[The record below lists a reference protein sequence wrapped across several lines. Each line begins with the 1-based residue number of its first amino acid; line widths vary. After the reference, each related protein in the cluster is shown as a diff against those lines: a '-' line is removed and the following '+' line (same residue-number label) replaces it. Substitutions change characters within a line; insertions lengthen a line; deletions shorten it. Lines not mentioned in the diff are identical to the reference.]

1 MWHDREWTDLIMSY
15 GLNQTDV
22 AGITVILRQLLIR
35 SEASGCM
42 VCDFS
47 GFVLVQ
53 EGFGAYDPV
62 LISALGA
69 GVFAATRELAR
80 LLGENEFSAVIHQGE
95 RRSLLICAIN
105 RDVLLTVIF
114 SDTSNLGLVKLYS
127 KVAVAELQQQFAAI
141 ASRGETERLPER
153 VFTLN
158 DPADWFKTG
167 SPEDVKPDHLP
178 VPGGNP

>member
-1 MWHDREWTDLIMSY
+1 MSY
-15 GLNQTDV
+15 GLHQIDV
-22 AGITVILRQLLIR
+22 TGITQILRQLLNR
-35 SEASGCM
+35 SEAGGCL

-53 EGFGAYDPV
+53 EGFERYEPV

-105 RDVLLTVIF
+105 RDVLLTVVFTDSSSI
-114 SDTSNLGLVKLYS
+114 GLVKLYA
-127 KVAVAELQQQFAAI
+127 KAAVADLRLLFAAI
-141 ASRGETERLPER
+141 ESRGETGKSAEQ

-167 SPEDVKPDHLP
+167 STGELKANLPLGPD
-178 VPGGNP
+178 GNP